1 MLILWIDPGTTTLG
15 YALVE
20 AWNGSIS
27 LIDYGVITT
36 PPKMNAG
43 EKLREIRDDLE
54 SILQKYPTIERA
66 GIEKLY
72 FGSNITTG
80 ISVAECRWVVV
91 ELLTRHNIARSEF
104 TPLQVK
110 KWICGNGR
118 ATKQQ
123 VQSAIQSLFK
133 LVKPPKPDDAA
144 DAIAIAYLSSIQHS

>member
-1 MLILWIDPGTTTLG
+1 MLTLWIDPGTTTLW
-15 YALVE
+15 YAIVE
-20 AWNGSIS
+20 VIAGKIV
-27 LIDYGVITT
+27 LIDYGVVAT

-54 SILQKYPTIERA
+54 SILQKYPTIKRA

-80 ISVAECRWVVV
+80 IAVAECRWVVV
-91 ELLTRHNIARSEF
+91 ELLTRNNITRSEF

-133 LVKPPKPDDAA
+133 LASPPKPDDAA
-144 DAIAIAYLSSIQHS
+144 DAIAIAYLSAIQQY